1 MNQESLNHP
10 ARTDHPHGTP
20 VRSVLRGLMAA
31 TGGSVNAAAAITS
44 DGMVIASVLQDG
56 VDADRFAAMSASLL
70 ALAER
75 EIAEIQRGRL
85 RQLLIE
91 GTEGAVL
98 LVQAGND
105 AVLAVSAEPGALIG
119 KVFLEARRAADQ
131 LRNCLAAGD

>member
-1 MNQESLNHP
+1 MNQGTANQP
-10 ARTDHPHGTP
+10 TRVDHPRGTH
-20 VRSVLRGLMAA
+20 VRSILRGLMGS
-31 TGGSVNAAAAITS
+31 TSGSVNAAAAITS

-75 EIAEIQRGRL
+75 EIDEIQRGRL

-98 LVQAGND
+98 LVQAGAD
-105 AVLAVSAEPGALIG
+105 AVLAISAEPGALMG
-119 KVFLEARRAADQ
+119 KVFLEARRAAGD
-131 LRNCLAAGD
+131 LRECLAAGG

>member
-1 MNQESLNHP
+1 MNQGTANQP
-10 ARTDHPHGTP
+10 AGVDHPRGTR
-20 VRSVLRGLMAA
+20 VRSILRGLMGS
-31 TGGSVNAAAAITS
+31 TDGSVNAAAAITS

-75 EIAEIQRGRL
+75 EIDEIQRGRL

-98 LVQAGND
+98 LVQAG
-105 AVLAVSAEPGALIG
+105 AGTVLAVSAEPGALMG
-119 KVFLEARRAADQ
+119 KVFLEARRAAAELQ
-131 LRNCLAAGD
+131 GCLTTVE